1 MNEVIKDKIILE
13 SVNPIDV
20 YGADNKNITLIKTFF
35 PNLHITARGTDI
47 FLKGDTS
54 DVISFKKL
62 LESCVIYFDKY
73 KTLDERD
80 IERLH
85 LEGFNK
91 DELFTDFS
99 LIGKNGHV
107 IKPKT
112 INQRRM
118 IKLSMDNNLL
128 FVLGLAGTGKTYIS
142 VALAVKAL
150 KEKHIKKII
159 LTRPAVEAGENL
171 GFLPG
176 DLDDK
181 LSPYMRPLYDSLHDM
196 LSKEKL
202 NYFLENNYIEIVP
215 LAFMRG
221 RTLDNAFVIL
231 DEAQNTTI
239 NQMKMFLT
247 RMGPNSRFLICGDP
261 SQIDL
266 PLSQNSGLVHA
277 VSILNSLPGIGI
289 IKFDEKDIIRHK
301 LVKTII
307 KAYKK

>member
-1 MNEVIKDKIILE
+1 MNEVIKDQIILE

-20 YGADNKNITLIKTFF
+20 YGSDNKNITLIKTFF
-35 PNLHITARGTDI
+35 SNLHITARGTDI
-47 FLKGDTS
+47 FLKGNKS
-54 DVISFKKL
+54 DVISCKKL

-91 DELFTDFS
+91 NELFVDFS
-99 LIGKNGHV
+99 LIGKNGQV

-150 KEKHIKKII
+150 KEKQIKKII

-231 DEAQNTTI
+231 DEAQNTTV

-266 PLSQNSGLVHA
+266 PKIQN
-277 VSILNSLPGIGI
+277 
-289 IKFDEKDIIRHK
+289 
-301 LVKTII
+301 
-307 KAYKK
+307 